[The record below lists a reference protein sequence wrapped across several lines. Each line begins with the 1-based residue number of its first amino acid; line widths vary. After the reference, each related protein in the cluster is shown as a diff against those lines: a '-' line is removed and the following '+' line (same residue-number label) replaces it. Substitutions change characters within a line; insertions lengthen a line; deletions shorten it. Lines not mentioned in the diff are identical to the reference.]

1 MNYDIK
7 NYAYLGDAVWEII
20 IRKVIIQKTT
30 VQKKMHKISTMFVCA
45 EFQADLLN
53 VIMPLLSEEEQEVV
67 KRARNIKLGISK
79 KNNPKIHTL
88 ATAFE
93 TLIGYL
99 YIEDKEK
106 YNLFEKVF
114 TQILEENL

>member
-20 IRKVIIQKTT
+20 IRKVIIQKTA
-30 VQKKMHKISTMFVCA
+30 VQRKMHKISTMFVCA

-53 VIMPLLSEEEQEVV
+53 VIMPLLNENEQEII

-93 TLIGYL
+93 TLIGYF

-106 YNLFEKVF
+106 YELFEKIF

>member
-30 VQKKMHKISTMFVCA
+30 VQKTMHKISTMFVCA
-45 EFQADLLN
+45 EFQADLLSAIFPILN
-53 VIMPLLSEEEQEVV
+53 EDEQEIV
-67 KRARNIKLGISK
+67 KRARNIKLNINK

-99 YIEDKEK
+99 YIEKKEK
-106 YNLFEKVF
+106 FELFEKIF
-114 TQILEENL
+114 TEILEENL

>member
-20 IRKVIIQKTT
+20 IRKIIIQKTT
-30 VQKKMHKISTMFVCA
+30 VQRTMHKISTMFVCA
-45 EFQADLLN
+45 EFQAELLN
-53 VIMPLLSEEEQEVV
+53 VILPLLNEEEKEIV

-99 YIEDKEK
+99 YIENNEK
-106 YNLFEKVF
+106 YNLFEKIF
-114 TQILEENL
+114 SEILEENL

>member
-20 IRKVIIQKTT
+20 IRKIIIQKTT

-53 VIMPLLSEEEQEVV
+53 AIIPLLNEEEQEVV
-67 KRARNIKLGISK
+67 KRARNIKLGINK

-106 YNLFEKVF
+106 FNLFEKVF
-114 TQILEENL
+114 TKILEENL